1 MSASKILGLFGIL
14 LYAVYPNKVISFL
27 RKLDRRI
34 YSSFIVNRFK
44 EHGDNC
50 LISRTARIIGSKQI
64 VIGNSVRIDNG
75 SIVSTWSEY
84 GEEHYTPQLI
94 IGDGVHISDY
104 CHISCINS
112 ITIENNV
119 LLGKKVL
126 INDNAHGIPDNYSQ
140 LNIPPE
146 KRPLSSKGKI
156 HISENVW
163 IGEGASILAGVTIGQ
178 GSIIGTNAV
187 VTKDIPPYS
196 IAVGIPAKIIKNI
209 SDNHSC

>member
-1 MSASKILGLFGIL
+1 MSASKILDFFGSL
-14 LYAVYPNKVISFL
+14 LYAIYPNKVISFF
-27 RKLDRRI
+27 RKLDKRI

-50 LISRTARIIGSKQI
+50 LISKTARIIGGKQI
-64 VIGNSVRIDNG
+64 LIGNSVRIDNG

-84 GEEHYTPQLI
+84 GGEHYTPQLN

-126 INDNAHGIPDNYSQ
+126 INDNAHGITDNYSH

-196 IAVGIPAKIIKNI
+196 IAVGIPAKVIKNI
-209 SDNHSC
+209 RDNHN